1 MASILVV
8 DDESGIREFLKIML
22 EREGYEVSCATD
34 GKEAIDLFKEQ
45 KYDVVLADIRM
56 PKVDG
61 FELMTRIKEI
71 SPETSV
77 IMITAYASFE
87 SAVKSMKEGA
97 YDYIAKPFNVDEV
110 KITVKNALQKREAI
124 GEVIHKK
131 KGKGKVERFE
141 GMVSNSPA
149 MHKIYDLIPKAGSS
163 KASVL
168 ITGESGT
175 GKELV
180 AKAIHQNSPRRQ
192 EAFITIN
199 CGGVPE
205 QLLESELFGHKKGSF
220 TGAVTDKIG
229 LFEAADKGTIFLDEI
244 GDLPLDLQV
253 KLLRVVQEKSFKPVG
268 ETREIKVDVRI
279 ISATNVDLEE
289 KVIKGEFRE
298 DLFYRL
304 NVINIRIPPLRDRK
318 MDIPILAQHFLEK
331 YSQESGKEIRDI
343 SSYALKVLLD
353 YSFPGNVR
361 ELENIVERS
370 VALET
375 SNIILPESLTLSRFK
390 KEMRSNGVA
399 DKDMLP
405 GGVDFEKEME
415 TTGVD
420 MPPEEIGLGKVV
432 EMPDVDI
439 PPKGID
445 LEEEVGKVEKTLL
458 LKALEK
464 TNGDR
469 KKAAELLNIPYRS
482 IRYRLEKYG
491 IKNGKGNLNHDA

>member
-1 MASILVV
+1 
-8 DDESGIREFLKIML
+8 
-22 EREGYEVSCATD
+22 
-34 GKEAIDLFKEQ
+34 
-45 KYDVVLADIRM
+45 
-56 PKVDG
+56 
-61 FELMTRIKEI
+61 
-71 SPETSV
+71 
-77 IMITAYASFE
+77 
-87 SAVKSMKEGA
+87 
-97 YDYIAKPFNVDEV
+97 
-110 KITVKNALQKREAI
+110 
-124 GEVIHKK
+124 
-131 KGKGKVERFE
+131 
-141 GMVSNSPA
+141 
-149 MHKIYDLIPKAGSS
+149 
-163 KASVL
+163 
-168 ITGESGT
+168 
-175 GKELV
+175 
-180 AKAIHQNSPRRQ
+180 
-192 EAFITIN
+192 
-199 CGGVPE
+199 
-205 QLLESELFGHKKGSF
+205 
-220 TGAVTDKIG
+220 
-229 LFEAADKGTIFLDEI
+229 
-244 GDLPLDLQV
+244 
-253 KLLRVVQEKSFKPVG
+253 
-268 ETREIKVDVRI
+268 
-279 ISATNVDLEE
+279 
-289 KVIKGEFRE
+289 
-298 DLFYRL
+298 
-304 NVINIRIPPLRDRK
+304 

-445 LEEEVGKVEKTLL
+445 LEEEVGKVEKNLL

>member
-1 MASILVV
+1 M
-8 DDESGIREFLKIML
+8 
-22 EREGYEVSCATD
+22 
-34 GKEAIDLFKEQ
+34 
-45 KYDVVLADIRM
+45 
-56 PKVDG
+56 
-61 FELMTRIKEI
+61 
-71 SPETSV
+71 
-77 IMITAYASFE
+77 
-87 SAVKSMKEGA
+87 
-97 YDYIAKPFNVDEV
+97 
-110 KITVKNALQKREAI
+110 
-124 GEVIHKK
+124 
-131 KGKGKVERFE
+131 
-141 GMVSNSPA
+141 
-149 MHKIYDLIPKAGSS
+149 
-163 KASVL
+163 
-168 ITGESGT
+168 
-175 GKELV
+175 
-180 AKAIHQNSPRRQ
+180 
-192 EAFITIN
+192 
-199 CGGVPE
+199 
-205 QLLESELFGHKKGSF
+205 
-220 TGAVTDKIG
+220 
-229 LFEAADKGTIFLDEI
+229 
-244 GDLPLDLQV
+244 DLQV

-331 YSQESGKEIRDI
+331 YSKESGKEIRKI
-343 SSYALKVLLD
+343 SSYSYALKKLLD

-399 DKDMLP
+399 DEDVLP
-405 GGVDFEKEME
+405 GGVDFEKDME

-432 EMPDVDI
+432 EVPDVDI

-445 LEEEVGKVEKTLL
+445 LGEEVGKVEKNLL
-458 LKALEK
+458 LKALK
-464 TNGDR
+464 RTNGDR
-469 KKAAELLNIPYRS
+469 KKAAKLLNIPYHTF
-482 IRYRLEKYG
+482 RYRLEKYG

>member
-8 DDESGIREFLKIML
+8 DDEPGIREFLKIML
-22 EREGYEVSCATD
+22 EREGYEVSCAAD
-34 GKEAIDLFKEQ
+34 GGEAINFFKEQ
-45 KYDVVLADIRM
+45 KYDVVLADIKM

-61 FELMTRIKEI
+61 FGVLARIKEI

-77 IMITAYASFE
+77 IMITAFASFE

-110 KITVKNALQKREAI
+110 KMTVKNALQKREAI

-131 KGKGKVERFE
+131 KGERKVERFE
-141 GMVSNSPA
+141 DMVSNNPA
-149 MHKIYDLIPKAGSS
+149 MHKIFDLIPKAGMA

-180 AKAIHQNSPRRQ
+180 AKAIHKNSPRRQ

-205 QLLESELFGHKKGSF
+205 QLLESELFGYKKGSF
-220 TGAVTDKIG
+220 TGAITDKIG
-229 LFEAADKGTIFLDEI
+229 LFEAANRGTIFLDEI
-244 GDLPLDLQV
+244 GDLPFTLQV

-268 ETREIKVDVRI
+268 GTKEIEVDVRI

-331 YSQESGKEIRDI
+331 
-343 SSYALKVLLD
+343 
-353 YSFPGNVR
+353 R

-375 SNIILPESLTLSRFK
+375 SNIILPESLALSRFK
-390 KEMRSNGVA
+390 RERKKS
-399 DKDMLP
+399 
-405 GGVDFEKEME
+405 
-415 TTGVD
+415 
-420 MPPEEIGLGKVV
+420 

-439 PPKGID
+439 PPDGID
-445 LEEEVGKVEKTLL
+445 LEKEIGKLEKQLL
-458 LKALEK
+458 LKALK
-464 TNGDR
+464 RTNGEM

-491 IKNGKGNLNHDA
+491 IKNGKENLDYDT

>member
-8 DDESGIREFLKIML
+8 DDEPGIRESLKIML
-22 EREGYEVSCATD
+22 KREGYEVSGAAD
-34 GKEAIDLFKEQ
+34 GREAINLFKEK
-45 KYDVVLADIRM
+45 KYDVVLADIKM

-61 FELMTRIKEI
+61 FGVLTRIKEI

-77 IMITAYASFE
+77 IMITAFASFE

-97 YDYIAKPFNVDEV
+97 YDYIAKPFDIKEV
-110 KITVKNALQKREAI
+110 KLTVKNALQKREAI

-131 KGKGKVERFE
+131 NGERKVERFE
-141 GMVSNSPA
+141 DMLSKNPA
-149 MHKIYDLIPKAGSS
+149 MHKIFDLIPKAGSS

-205 QLLESELFGHKKGSF
+205 QLLESELFGYKKGSF
-220 TGAVTDKIG
+220 TGALTDKIG
-229 LFEAADKGTIFLDEI
+229 FFKAADKGTIFLDEI

-268 ETREIKVDVRI
+268 ETSEIKVDVRI

-289 KVIKGEFRE
+289 KVIKSEFRE

-318 MDIPILAQHFLEK
+318 TDIPILAQHFLEK

-343 SSYALKVLLD
+343 SSYALKVLLG

-390 KEMRSNGVA
+390 KEMRNNGVA
-399 DKDMLP
+399 DEDMLP
-405 GGVDFEKEME
+405 GGVDFAKEME
-415 TTGVD
+415 TTSVD
-420 MPPEEIGLGKVV
+420 MLPVEIDLGKVV

-439 PPKGID
+439 PPGGID
-445 LEEEVGKVEKTLL
+445 LEEEVGKVEKHLL
-458 LKALEK
+458 LKALRRA
-464 TNGDR
+464 NGEMKR
-469 KKAAELLNIPYRS
+469 AAELLNIPYHS
-482 IRYRLEKYG
+482 FRYRLGKYG
-491 IKNGKGNLNHDA
+491 IKNGKGNLNHDS